1 MSDLIGWLATA
12 IFGISYFVRSP
23 VTMRWVQAGA
33 AMCWIVYGVR
43 LHAFPVIA
51 ANLIVSHAGHRFIST
66 LGPTTSRDSATRRVP
81 GSWRF
86 AFPAV
91 RMRCAA
97 RVSP

>member
-43 LHAFPVIA
+43 LHALPVIA
-51 ANLIVSHAGHRFIST
+51 ANLIVAT
-66 LGPTTSRDSATRRVP
+66 LAIRSALACATSRVGHDRPVP
-81 GSWRF
+81 GTWRF

-91 RMRCAA
+91 RMRFAA